1 MKKKLI
7 LANKRSK
14 LVSSQYLRKGWST
27 TFLHHVYPEDN
38 SSLTQLSESTD

>member
-7 LANKRSK
+7 FANNTSK
-14 LVSSQYLRKGWST
+14 LVSLRNLRKEWST

-38 SSLTQLSESTD
+38 SSLTQLP